1 MSSGQTQK
9 NSTQELLKQHWEA
22 LGTMHFA
29 GAEPTIMWNT
39 KGKTMQPRGE
49 TGKKVE
55 ENTEI
60 KRKRE
65 HPKLIQCNMSI

>member
-1 MSSGQTQK
+1 
-9 NSTQELLKQHWEA
+9 
-22 LGTMHFA
+22 
-29 GAEPTIMWNT
+29 MWNT

-60 KRKRE
+60 KRKSE